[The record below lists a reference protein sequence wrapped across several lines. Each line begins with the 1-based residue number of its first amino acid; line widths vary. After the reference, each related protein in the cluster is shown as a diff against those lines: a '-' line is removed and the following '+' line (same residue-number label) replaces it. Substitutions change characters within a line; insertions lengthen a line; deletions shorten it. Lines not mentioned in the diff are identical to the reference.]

1 MINNNTA
8 AFYVC
13 VRFMKNME
21 KIKFTENVYIPGS
34 TRDVK
39 T

>member
-13 VRFMKNME
+13 VRFTKNM
-21 KIKFTENVYIPGS
+21 KKNKSTENVNVPGS
-34 TRDVK
+34 TRDVN